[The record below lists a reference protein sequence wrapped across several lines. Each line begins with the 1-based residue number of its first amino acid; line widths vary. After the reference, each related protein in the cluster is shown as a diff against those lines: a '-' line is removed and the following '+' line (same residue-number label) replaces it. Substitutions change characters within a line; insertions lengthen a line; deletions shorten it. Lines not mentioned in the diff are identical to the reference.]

1 MTYRQKFEEEEKE
14 KNERE
19 QVFEKKRKLNE
30 LLQEQREKRNAIKDT
45 FKSIMIDGKIEKAE
59 DEENKIQGKSL
70 VQSNLWTH
78 EHCITPHLYRRRNS

>member
-14 KNERE
+14 KNDRE

-70 VQSNLWTH
+70 FRMICEL
-78 EHCITPHLYRRRNS
+78 RNIA

>member
-70 VQSNLWTH
+70 VQFAL
-78 EHCITPHLYRRRNS
+78 